1 MGKSTVDASAGFGL
15 RDKLAYAAGDFGCN
29 MSFALKGYLTIYWT
43 QFMGID
49 NYLMASLLLIVQIWD
64 AINDPIIGA
73 MVDADTHKYRRNKFL
88 AYIWFGAIGLTVAG
102 ALCYLPFPQA
112 PSMVKNILFVAG
124 YMIWDAFYTVA
135 NVPYGSMLS
144 LISDDPIQR
153 AQLSTFRS
161 IGSMGGA
168 LLTGML
174 IPVIIYDNQNN
185 LRGEQMFVI
194 ALIMGV
200 IGLIC
205 FRFMVTN
212 TKVRVDTTITL
223 KEDAPKFNIIKAFNN
238 FIHNRPAVGAT
249 LAPIATFIGMYG
261 ASTAGQILF
270 QAYFK
275 NAKISGIVGMIS
287 YFGVFIFSPFVSR
300 IVKRFGKKEAVT
312 FGSVVCA
319 LAYVLMLV
327 LPITP
332 DGRGLGLY
340 VLCQVIAMLG
350 GGIGNPPMLPLA
362 QYYQERATV
371 ISGFRSAEFVI
382 LQEAFQA
389 AGAETILCTDNGTVG
404 RHGLVTEP
412 LQELLQTQQIDA
424 VYACGPKP
432 MLRAIANLAN
442 TADVFCEVS
451 LEEIMGCVIGACL
464 VCACKLEREGKPVS
478 AHVCKDGPV
487 FSAKEVVWE

>member
-194 ALIMGV
+194 ALIMGL

-223 KEDAPKFNIIKAFNN
+223 KEDAPKFNVMKAFNN
-238 FIHNRPAVGAT
+238 FIHNCPAVGAT

-275 NAKISGIVGMIS
+275 NAKISGLVGMIS
-287 YFGVFIFSPFVSR
+287 YFGVFIFSPFVGR

-319 LAYVLMLV
+319 L
-327 LPITP
+327 
-332 DGRGLGLY
+332 
-340 VLCQVIAMLG
+340 G
-350 GGIGNPPMLPLA
+350 GGIGNCLSWSLMADAIDYNEWKFGVREEGTTYALHSFFRKLA
-362 QYYQERATV
+362 QG
-371 ISGFRSAEFVI
+371 IGPS
-382 LQEAFQA
+382 L
-389 AGAETILCTDNGTVG
+389 
-404 RHGLVTEP
+404 GLVLATK
-412 LQELLQTQQIDA
+412 LGYDASLKAAQTIEVATRMRYLVPIMYLGSYIMMIIAYGVVFNLDKKTLAQMESDL
-424 VYACGPKP
+424 KER
-432 MLRAIANLAN
+432 RAKN
-442 TADVFCEVS
+442 E
-451 LEEIMGCVIGACL
+451 
-464 VCACKLEREGKPVS
+464 K
-478 AHVCKDGPV
+478 
-487 FSAKEVVWE
+487 

>member
-112 PSMVKNILFVAG
+112 PGMVKNILFVAG

-312 FGSVVCA
+312 FGSAVCA

-332 DGRGLGLY
+332 DSRGLGLY
-340 VLCQVIAMLG
+340 VLCQIIAMLG
-350 GGIGNPPMLPLA
+350 GGIGNCLSWSLMADAIDYNEWKFGVREEGTTYALHSFFRKLA
-362 QYYQERATV
+362 QG
-371 ISGFRSAEFVI
+371 IGPS
-382 LQEAFQA
+382 L
-389 AGAETILCTDNGTVG
+389 
-404 RHGLVTEP
+404 GLVLATK
-412 LQELLQTQQIDA
+412 LGYDASLKAAQTIEVATRMRYLVPVMYLGSYIVMIIAYGVVFNLDKKTLAQMESDL
-424 VYACGPKP
+424 KER
-432 MLRAIANLAN
+432 RAKN
-442 TADVFCEVS
+442 E
-451 LEEIMGCVIGACL
+451 
-464 VCACKLEREGKPVS
+464 K
-478 AHVCKDGPV
+478 
-487 FSAKEVVWE
+487 

>member
-1 MGKSTVDASAGFGL
+1 
-15 RDKLAYAAGDFGCN
+15 

-112 PSMVKNILFVAG
+112 PGMVKNILFVAG

-194 ALIMGV
+194 ALIMGL
-200 IGLIC
+200 IGLVC

-223 KEDAPKFNIIKAFNN
+223 KEDAPKFNIVKAFNN

-275 NAKISGIVGMIS
+275 NAKISGLVGMIS

-332 DGRGLGLY
+332 DGRGLSLY

-350 GGIGNPPMLPLA
+350 GGIGSCLSWSLMADAIDYNEWKFGVREEGTTYALHSFFRKLA
-362 QYYQERATV
+362 QG
-371 ISGFRSAEFVI
+371 IGPS
-382 LQEAFQA
+382 L
-389 AGAETILCTDNGTVG
+389 
-404 RHGLVTEP
+404 GLVLATK
-412 LQELLQTQQIDA
+412 LGYDASLKAAQTIEVATRMRYLVPVMYLGSYIVMIIAYGVVFNLDKKTLAQMESDL
-424 VYACGPKP
+424 KER
-432 MLRAIANLAN
+432 RAKN
-442 TADVFCEVS
+442 E
-451 LEEIMGCVIGACL
+451 
-464 VCACKLEREGKPVS
+464 K
-478 AHVCKDGPV
+478 
-487 FSAKEVVWE
+487 

>member
-112 PSMVKNILFVAG
+112 PGMVKNILFVAG

-223 KEDAPKFNIIKAFNN
+223 KEDAPKFNIVKAFNN

-249 LAPIATFIGMYG
+249 LAPIATFI
-261 ASTAGQILF
+261 
-270 QAYFK
+270 
-275 NAKISGIVGMIS
+275 GMIS

-332 DGRGLGLY
+332 DSRGLGLY

-350 GGIGNPPMLPLA
+350 GGIGSCLSWSLMADAIDYNEWKFGVREEGTTYALHSFFRKLA
-362 QYYQERATV
+362 QG
-371 ISGFRSAEFVI
+371 IGPS
-382 LQEAFQA
+382 L
-389 AGAETILCTDNGTVG
+389 
-404 RHGLVTEP
+404 GLVLATK
-412 LQELLQTQQIDA
+412 LGYDASLKAAQTIEVATRMRYLVPVMYLGSYIVMIIAYGVVFNLDKKTLAQMESDL
-424 VYACGPKP
+424 KER
-432 MLRAIANLAN
+432 RAKN
-442 TADVFCEVS
+442 E
-451 LEEIMGCVIGACL
+451 
-464 VCACKLEREGKPVS
+464 K
-478 AHVCKDGPV
+478 
-487 FSAKEVVWE
+487 